1 VTHIPKTKTKQTYDE
16 GSAVEEDNNREVLLV
31 GDGVH
36 VEVETIFTSFG
47 KGAVSISVDVGL
59 EQGIE
64 LEAFLGL
71 LGAVDNIVLGACR

>member
-1 VTHIPKTKTKQTYDE
+1 M
-16 GSAVEEDNNREVLLV
+16 EEYNNREVLLV

-47 KGAVSISVDVGL
+47 KGAVAASVDVGL
-59 EQGIE
+59 EQGVE

-71 LGAVDNIVLGACR
+71 LGAVDNIVLGTCR

>member
-1 VTHIPKTKTKQTYDE
+1 M
-16 GSAVEEDNNREVLLV
+16 EEDNNREVRLV

-47 KGAVSISVDVGL
+47 KGAVGVSIDVGL
-59 EQGIE
+59 EQGVE

-71 LGAVDNIVLGACR
+71 FGAIDNVVLGACR

>member
-1 VTHIPKTKTKQTYDE
+1 MK
-16 GSAVEEDNNREVLLV
+16 EDNNREVLLV

-47 KGAVSISVDVGL
+47 KGAVAVSVNVGL
-59 EQGIE
+59 EQGVE

-71 LGAVDNIVLGACR
+71 LGAVDKIVLGACR